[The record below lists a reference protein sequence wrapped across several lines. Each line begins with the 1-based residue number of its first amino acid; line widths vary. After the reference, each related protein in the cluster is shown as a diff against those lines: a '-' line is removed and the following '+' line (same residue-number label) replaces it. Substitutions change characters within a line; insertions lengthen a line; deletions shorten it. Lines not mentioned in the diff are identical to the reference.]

1 MPQFWSSE
9 FWRIALNVASFWL
22 LGLILG
28 FPVWGIVAGLLS
40 YLFFLARRFVKFAQW
55 VNNGLSEPEEFGGV
69 FEELSFRIYRIRTRS
84 RKRKKKL
91 SELLRRWQD
100 SSGVLPDATVVIAE
114 DDHIV
119 WFNQTAS
126 SMLGLKQSDQGQHI
140 GNLIRNPQFIHYISF
155 GDHSEHLE
163 IASPLDNTKILSI
176 RVTPYGT
183 GQRLLMI
190 SDVTHIQRLMTMRR
204 DFIANVSHELRTPLT
219 VIMGYL
225 ETLKD
230 DQNCDESMLREYLGK
245 IEIPAERMKTL
256 VEDLLLLSKLDT
268 GIPSSPE
275 SSSVINVATM
285 AKNIYAEAEQVSKGK
300 HRIHLNID
308 ENIRLKGI
316 EKEIYSAFI
325 NLVTNAIRYTPE
337 NGEITL
343 SWTAYSDS
351 AQFCVK
357 DTGTGIATEH
367 LPRLT
372 ERFYRVDVGRSRS
385 AGGTGLGLAIV
396 KQVMRRHDAEIRI
409 STQKGMGS
417 EFCCLFPQA
426 RVVLYNNPDAQSER
440 AISNM

>member
-28 FPVWGIVAGLLS
+28 FPLWGIVAGLLS

-55 VNNGLSEPEEFGGV
+55 VNTGLSEPEEFGGI

-100 SSGVLPDATVVIAE
+100 SSGVLPDATVVISQ
-114 DDHIV
+114 DGHIV

-140 GNLIRNPQFIHYISF
+140 GNLVRNPQFIHYITL

-163 IASPLDNTKILSI
+163 IASPLDSSKILSI
-176 RVTPYGT
+176 RVTPYGSQ
-183 GQRLLMI
+183 QRLLMV

-230 DQNCDESMLREYLGK
+230 DQDCDEALLREYLGK
-245 IEIPAERMKTL
+245 IEIPAQRMKTL

-268 GIPSSPE
+268 GTPSSPD
-275 SSSVINVATM
+275 SCSVINIATM
-285 AKNIYAEAEQVSKGK
+285 VKNISAEAEQISKGR
-300 HRIHLNID
+300 HHIHINID
-308 ENIRLKGI
+308 ENIRIKGI

-337 NGEITL
+337 SGEITL
-343 SWTAYSDS
+343 GWSRFGDA
-351 AQFCVK
+351 ARFCVK
-357 DTGTGIATEH
+357 DTGTGIAVEH
-367 LPRLT
+367 IPRLT
-372 ERFYRVDVGRSRS
+372 ERFYRIDVGRSRS
-385 AGGTGLGLAIV
+385 VGGTGLGLAIV
-396 KQVMRRHDAEIRI
+396 KQVLRRHDAELQIN
-409 STQKGMGS
+409 TQKGKGS

-426 RVVLYNNPDAQSER
+426 RLVFHDKHDAQSTR